1 MRLALSGLFLATT
14 CLVPA
19 FAADFNTTSKID
31 HVTVYPQGADVTRI
45 AEVNVP
51 AGEHRIILSDL
62 PASVDPRSIRVE
74 GEGSS
79 PLEIASVD
87 TKSLYINQAERD
99 AQRKVI
105 EKEIASLYDERTALD
120 QTIADANQ
128 QRTFLSGLADKQF
141 VPQSSTEPVKGIDVV
156 QLTNLLD
163 LIGTRMAGLAKTIQD
178 SQLRQ
183 RGIDEKVQD
192 LSAKLNMLAPTDSY
206 RTETTINVAA
216 NAEMK
221 GTLRVSYR
229 LMEAGWAPYYDAR
242 LTTADAGLSKLE
254 MVRRAEVTQY
264 TSENWDNVS
273 LTLSTT
279 RPTGTTAAPD
289 IWEEELMAE
298 AKRDELARRKMAI
311 APASAP
317 VAEMA
322 ADAAQGLENEGT
334 LAGANMLEKDKKE
347 APKSVEQRQAIV
359 ELAGFQAN
367 FVIPGR
373 VVVDNSGQAKKVRI
387 SSDDNDAKLT
397 VVSVPRLDPN
407 AYLTASFT
415 VKGDGPMLPGLVNLY
430 RDGVYVG
437 QGAVPLL
444 SQTEEATLGF
454 GVDDLVK
461 IERKEVSKKI
471 GEEGLLT
478 TSNIEERAWDITVKN
493 RHKGKMT
500 VRILDRMPFSATDDI
515 EIETLP
521 GMTAPT
527 EKDFEKRRGVMAW
540 SFDLEAQAESI
551 IKTGYRI
558 TWPENMRIG
567 QAE

>member
-1 MRLALSGLFLATT
+1 MRLALSGLFLAST

-183 RGIDEKVQD
+183 RGIDEKVQE

-206 RTETTINVAA
+206 HTETTINVAA

-242 LTTADAGLSKLE
+242 LTTADTGLAKLQ

-279 RPTGTTAAPD
+279 RPTGTTAAPELG
-289 IWEEELMAE
+289 EEELMAQ
-298 AKRDELARRKMAI
+298 ARRDELYARKQMNLATE

-317 VAEMA
+317 VA
-322 ADAAQGLENEGT
+322 DALQDMENEG
-334 LAGANMLEKDKKE
+334 AIGAAKVEEKDKKDV
-347 APKSVEQRQAIV
+347 PKAIEQRQAIV

-407 AYLTASFT
+407 
-415 VKGDGPMLPGLVNLY
+415 
-430 RDGVYVG
+430 
-437 QGAVPLL
+437 
-444 SQTEEATLGF
+444 
-454 GVDDLVK
+454 
-461 IERKEVSKKI
+461 
-471 GEEGLLT
+471 
-478 TSNIEERAWDITVKN
+478 
-493 RHKGKMT
+493 
-500 VRILDRMPFSATDDI
+500 
-515 EIETLP
+515 
-521 GMTAPT
+521 
-527 EKDFEKRRGVMAW
+527 
-540 SFDLEAQAESI
+540 
-551 IKTGYRI
+551 
-558 TWPENMRIG
+558 
-567 QAE
+567 